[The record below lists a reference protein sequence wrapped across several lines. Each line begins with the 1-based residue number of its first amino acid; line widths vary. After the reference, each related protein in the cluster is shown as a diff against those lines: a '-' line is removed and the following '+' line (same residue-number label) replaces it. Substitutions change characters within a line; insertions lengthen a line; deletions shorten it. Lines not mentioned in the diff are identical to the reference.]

1 MKTKG
6 DVCRGFLVR
15 LGVRASCYILIR
27 DKELNLQSEIE
38 KKFNK
43 LHKYLMK
50 FRKQEANGLHEHRTP
65 EKQLC
70 YLL

>member
-6 DVCRGFLVR
+6 EVCRGFLVW

-27 DKELNLQSEIE
+27 DKELSLESERE
-38 KKFNK
+38 KQFNK

-50 FRKQEANGLHEHRTP
+50 FRKQKANGLHEHRTP
-65 EKQLC
+65 EKQQS